1 MKKKKRKLERRR
13 LEIEKRDNRL
23 MVGAFFDV
31 LEVIADRSILK
42 YPDPEEEALNRY
54 NRIINIMDD
63 YVMRLGKE
71 I

>member
-1 MKKKKRKLERRR
+1 MKKKRKLERRR

-23 MVGAFFDV
+23 MAGAFFDV

>member
-1 MKKKKRKLERRR
+1 MKKKRKLERRR

-54 NRIINIMDD
+54 NEIINIMDD